1 MTSTQEEARKYIVEK
16 DLQGISEN
24 MMRVSIYIYIKYILV
39 TNNKY
44 TIQQTIS
51 FVYTYNKYQITS

>member
-16 DLQGISEN
+16 DFTISEN
-24 MMRVSIYIYIKYILV
+24 MMSKYILV

-51 FVYTYNKYQITS
+51 FVYTYNKYQITL

>member
-24 MMRVSIYIYIKYILV
+24 MMRVSIYIL
-39 TNNKY
+39 N
-44 TIQQTIS
+44 
-51 FVYTYNKYQITS
+51 VY